1 MEPKEM
7 MNLVYWLVGLFVVSN
22 FGNIIMLTIFIF
34 KAGRF
39 VEKTESGISGA
50 DSKGTRAHK
59 RIDNEI
65 EGRIEMME
73 KHENRYHP
81 I

>member
-1 MEPKEM
+1 MENKEVL
-7 MNLVYWLVGLFVVSN
+7 NLVYWLVGLFVVSN
-22 FGNIIMLTIFIF
+22 FANIIMLMVFIF

-39 VEKTESGISGA
+39 VEKTEAGISGA

-59 RIDNEI
+59 RIDNEV
-65 EGRIEMME
+65 ENRLGMME